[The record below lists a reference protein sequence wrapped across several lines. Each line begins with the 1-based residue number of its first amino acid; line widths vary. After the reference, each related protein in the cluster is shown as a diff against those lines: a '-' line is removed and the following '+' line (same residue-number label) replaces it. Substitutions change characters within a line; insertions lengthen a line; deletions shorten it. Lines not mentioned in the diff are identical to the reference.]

1 MPVALPLRLALF
13 YAAVFVVFGV
23 RVPFW
28 PPWLQARGL
37 SAEEIGIVLG
47 VTQWAGVAAAPLA
60 GLAAD
65 RGGDARRIML
75 LVSFAAAA
83 GFLLCLPAAGFASLL
98 LLSAAT
104 SAFFSALTPLAD
116 NVTLAAAYAGQL
128 DYGRIRLCGSASFVL
143 TVLLIG
149 LLPEERPADL
159 SLALLIAASVL
170 TFLTCLTLPKGAPAL
185 RQARPR
191 SWRALLTPGFV
202 TFLVTATLI
211 QSSHTVFYAF
221 GVLHW
226 QSIGIDSLT
235 ISLLW
240 DEGVVVE
247 ILLFYWGAR
256 LLRRLGPID
265 LLVLAGGAGLLRW
278 TVMAF
283 ASSVPVL
290 ALAQLLHA
298 LTFAAAHLGAMH
310 HLARSIP
317 AEQGATGQAVYAAV
331 VGGIGPGIIMWLAG
345 GLYAATGAHAY
356 LAMAGLASAGSLV
369 ALRLK
374 HVARTQS

>member
-13 YAAVFVVFGV
+13 YAAVFVVVGV

-47 VTQWAGVAAAPLA
+47 VTQWVGVAAAPMA
-60 GLAAD
+60 GIAAD
-65 RGGDARRIML
+65 RGGAPRRIML
-75 LVSFAAAA
+75 LLSLATVA

-104 SAFFSALTPLAD
+104 SAFFSALLPLAD
-116 NVTLAAAYAGQL
+116 NVTVAAAYAGQL

-149 LLPEERPADL
+149 LLPEARPADV
-159 SLALLIAASVL
+159 SLVLLIAASAL
-170 TFLTCLTLPKGAPAL
+170 TVLTCLALPKGAAAL

-191 SWRALLTPGFV
+191 NWRALRTPGFLI
-202 TFLVTATLI
+202 FLLAATLI
-211 QSSHTVFYAF
+211 QGSHTVFYAF

-226 QSIGIDSLT
+226 QSLGIDSLT

-247 ILLFYWGAR
+247 ILLFYWGAK
-256 LLRRLGPID
+256 LLRRLDPID

-283 ASSVPVL
+283 ATSVPVL

-317 AEQGATGQAVYAAV
+317 AEQGATGQAVYAGV
-331 VGGIGPGIIMWLAG
+331 VGGIGPGILMGLAG
-345 GLYAATGAHAY
+345 GLYAAVGAHSY
-356 LAMAGLASAGSLV
+356 LAMAGLATAGSLV

-374 HVARTQS
+374 HAARTKS

>member
-13 YAAVFVVFGV
+13 YAAVFIVFGV
-23 RVPFW
+23 RVPYW
-28 PPWLQARGL
+28 PPWLAARGL

-47 VTQWAGVAAAPLA
+47 VTQWVGVAAAPMA
-60 GLAAD
+60 GIAAD
-65 RGGDARRIML
+65 RGGEPRRIML
-75 LVSFAAAA
+75 LLTLAAAA

-143 TVLLIG
+143 TVLLMG
-149 LLPEERPADL
+149 ALPAAPADL
-159 SLALLIAASVL
+159 SLTFLIAASAL
-170 TFLTCLTLPKGAPAL
+170 TFLTCLSLPKSAPVL
-185 RQARPR
+185 RQARLQ
-191 SWRALLTPGFV
+191 SWRALATPGFAI
-202 TFLVTATLI
+202 FLAAAMLV
-211 QSSHTVFYAF
+211 QGSHTVFYGF

-226 QSIGIDSLT
+226 QSIGISSLT

-283 ASSVPVL
+283 ATSVPVL

-310 HLARSIP
+310 HLARSTP
-317 AEQGATGQAVYAAV
+317 AEQGATGQAIYAAV
-331 VGGIGPGIIMWLAG
+331 VGGIGPGIIMSLAG
-345 GLYAATGAHAY
+345 GLYAATGADSY
-356 LAMAGLASAGSLV
+356 LAMAALSAAGSLV
-369 ALRLK
+369 ALWLRHRSSTK
-374 HVARTQS
+374 S